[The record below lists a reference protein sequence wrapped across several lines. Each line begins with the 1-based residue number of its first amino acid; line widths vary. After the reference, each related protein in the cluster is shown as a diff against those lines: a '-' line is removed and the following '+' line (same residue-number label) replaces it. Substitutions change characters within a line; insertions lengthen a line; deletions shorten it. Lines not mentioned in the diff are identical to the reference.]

1 MIRIL
6 ALVGLILLSPSL
18 LAAGQTRYISDD
30 VFLFLHGG
38 PGTQFRIL
46 GSIEAGQE
54 ISALGETQGD
64 YTKII
69 DHKGREGWV
78 ETKMINAQKSFRN
91 QLPEVQAELTK
102 TKAELKQVLE
112 SSDTNEQDL
121 QRMKSLLAQAEK
133 SLAQASQ
140 ERDKATYK
148 LTNIQKNER
157 FQMWQEGSFIAVI
170 GLLIGVILVYLPRP
184 SRKQKNRW

>member
-1 MIRIL
+1 
-6 ALVGLILLSPSL
+6 
-18 LAAGQTRYISDD
+18 
-30 VFLFLHGG
+30 
-38 PGTQFRIL
+38 
-46 GSIEAGQE
+46 
-54 ISALGETQGD
+54 
-64 YTKII
+64 
-69 DHKGREGWV
+69 
-78 ETKMINAQKSFRN
+78 
-91 QLPEVQAELTK
+91 
-102 TKAELKQVLE
+102 
-112 SSDTNEQDL
+112 
-121 QRMKSLLAQAEK
+121 MKSLLAQAEK